1 MTLKS
6 CICPQKGCVVVGSG
20 PEARVHA
27 GRRIGLAL
35 VRQRG
40 RSRVQLR
47 MRKHFL
53 QMKTKTVENTEGRR
67 ITQMLSLSDLP
78 LYSRIIGFFMAVT
91 GGGRRAQLRD
101 RGQLDAAP
109 DMRRR
114 PPRQARARARRRG

>member
-1 MTLKS
+1 MYLST
-6 CICPQKGCVVVGSG
+6 KGVCCGGVGARGARACV
-20 PEARVHA
+20 